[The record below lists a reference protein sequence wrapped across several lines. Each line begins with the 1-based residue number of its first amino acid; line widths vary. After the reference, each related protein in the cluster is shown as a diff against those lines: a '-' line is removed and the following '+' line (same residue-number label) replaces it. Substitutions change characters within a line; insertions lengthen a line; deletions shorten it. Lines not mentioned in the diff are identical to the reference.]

1 MKKGNAQQR
10 RPLQVTRC
18 RLVFLGYFEI
28 QLEGRE
34 AADNDVLVQ
43 TGRQR
48 RRRRLHQIKRP
59 ERHSVANW
67 PAKGKEPPVRK
78 PGAETIN
85 MKNKSWTLI
94 QYSRS
99 LASLP
104 ALRGSHP
111 AQ

>member
-1 MKKGNAQQR
+1 MMYWR
-10 RPLQVTRC
+10 RPAAMAPTR
-18 RLVFLGYFEI
+18 LASNQNPGAE
-28 QLEGRE
+28 
-34 AADNDVLVQ
+34 
-43 TGRQR
+43 
-48 RRRRLHQIKRP
+48 P
-59 ERHSVANW
+59 VANW

-85 MKNKSWTLI
+85 MKNSSWTSI
-94 QYSRS
+94 QYSHS

>member
-43 TGRQR
+43 TGGNGADAVC
-48 RRRRLHQIKRP
+48 IKSKGRSGTP
-59 ERHSVANW
+59 W
-67 PAKGKEPPVRK
+67 PTGPLRVRN
-78 PGAETIN
+78 P
-85 MKNKSWTLI
+85 
-94 QYSRS
+94 RS
-99 LASLP
+99 EN
-104 ALRGSHP
+104 RGLK
-111 AQ
+111 Q